1 VKYRS
6 EYPGW
11 EYKLWTDKEVAKLK
25 LRTQEEY
32 DKANTPTLHTDRD
45 TKGDSKRVVVLHY
58 PHIRA
63 MRLTGGRIL
72 QESMY
77 QCKAD
82 LLRLEVLWNEG
93 GVYIDADMVWLHK
106 DLQVSCHAC
115 E

>member
-1 VKYRS
+1 
-6 EYPGW
+6 
-11 EYKLWTDKEVAKLK
+11 
-25 LRTQEEY
+25 
-32 DKANTPTLHTDRD
+32 
-45 TKGDSKRVVVLHY
+45 
-58 PHIRA
+58 
-63 MRLTGGRIL
+63 MRLTGSTIL